1 MKITSSFIEPF
12 HIAQRELNTICF
24 SANSLQQK
32 FKEYF
37 INFFNYRKKKE
48 TTYVHIVD
56 DYGEE
61 FKGRDFDFIYY
72 DCSSISLVD
81 EKDTKKLL
89 QNMLFHQ
96 LENNPA
102 LVDSYLTFRQ
112 NVEHFVHQLS
122 LDYKNMQIA
131 FEFSDK
137 TIEQMIKSLR
147 ITVETTGEEVDFV
160 PNYELRINLIES
172 LINMSTK
179 EDKQILFITFPE
191 TDTGVNEYDR
201 LITYLKELRITVII
215 LTANREFITATPI
228 NNVQLVKENG
238 SMYDII
244 GLRDE
249 LLAFKYC
256 VEKEADEIA
265 KDLAFRDFTNDIKML
280 REDYK
285 TFLLSN
291 TF

>member
-1 MKITSSFIEPF
+1 
-12 HIAQRELNTICF
+12 
-24 SANSLQQK
+24 
-32 FKEYF
+32 
-37 INFFNYRKKKE
+37 
-48 TTYVHIVD
+48 
-56 DYGEE
+56 
-61 FKGRDFDFIYY
+61 
-72 DCSSISLVD
+72 
-81 EKDTKKLL
+81 
-89 QNMLFHQ
+89 
-96 LENNPA
+96 
-102 LVDSYLTFRQ
+102 
-112 NVEHFVHQLS
+112 
-122 LDYKNMQIA
+122 
-131 FEFSDK
+131 K

-249 LLAFKYC
+249 LLAFKY
-256 VEKEADEIA
+256 
-265 KDLAFRDFTNDIKML
+265 
-280 REDYK
+280 
-285 TFLLSN
+285 
-291 TF
+291 